1 MSRFLCVLSVLMLFC
16 SGGCRRSAR
25 KRVAVVPKAVNLVF
39 WQSIHAGAAA
49 AGRESGVD
57 VLWRGPD
64 KETDF
69 ARQIEIVESMIS
81 ARVDGIVVAPT
92 EATSLVTA
100 VERAGRE
107 GIPVV
112 VFDSGINTDKYI
124 SYVATD
130 NYKGGVIGARKMG
143 ELLNGKGKVAM
154 VMMVPGSNSTGLREQ
169 GFRDTIAKEF
179 PGIRIVAEQ
188 YCMADH
194 ARGLAVAE
202 NMLSANPDLDGMF
215 GSTEPATVGPAKA
228 VKGRGLTGKVKIV
241 GFDFSNAVEQDL
253 RAGVIDAIVA
263 QDPFQIGYVGVMTL
277 VAKLNGETPKRQIDI
292 PIRVISPKDLNKPE
306 IDRLLHPNL
315 DQYLR

>member
-1 MSRFLCVLSVLMLFC
+1 
-16 SGGCRRSAR
+16 
-25 KRVAVVPKAVNLVF
+25 
-39 WQSIHAGAAA
+39 
-49 AGRESGVD
+49 
-57 VLWRGPD
+57 
-64 KETDF
+64 
-69 ARQIEIVESMIS
+69 
-81 ARVDGIVVAPT
+81 
-92 EATSLVTA
+92 
-100 VERAGRE
+100 
-107 GIPVV
+107 
-112 VFDSGINTDKYI
+112 
-124 SYVATD
+124 
-130 NYKGGVIGARKMG
+130 
-143 ELLNGKGKVAM
+143 M

-263 QDPFQIGYVGVMTL
+263 QDPFQIGYVGVKTL

-292 PIRVISPKDLNKPE
+292 PIHVISPKDLDKPE

-315 DQYLR
+315 DLYLR